1 MAIHIR
7 RREFV
12 FTLGG
17 AAAAWPLAARAQ
29 QPAMPVIGFLSS
41 RSPGESATSEAA
53 FRAGLKEAGYAEGEN
68 AHIAFRWAEGQY
80 HRLAALAADL
90 VAIRVAVI
98 AAVGGGP
105 SIRAAKAATAT
116 IPIVFTFGGDP
127 VEAGF
132 VASFERPGGNI
143 TGVSWFSAALAAKRL
158 ELLLQ
163 LVPDAS
169 IVALLLNPNSPE
181 EAAPQLPG
189 FEQAA
194 RHLGRQFHILDAGS
208 ETEIDA
214 AFGALAERR
223 VGALV
228 VGADPFFL
236 SRRRQLVALAARHA
250 IPTIYSTRGY
260 VVDGGLMSYSNSLT
274 SAYRRAGAY
283 VGRILNGAKPADLP
297 IWQAT
302 EFELVINAK
311 SARALGLTI
320 PDRLAALA
328 DEMIE

>member
-1 MAIHIR
+1 MSDMKR
-7 RREFV
+7 RDFI
-12 FTLGG
+12 TLLGG
-17 AAAAWPLAARAQ
+17 AAAAWPLTAHAQ

-53 FRAGLKEAGYAEGEN
+53 FRVGLKESSYAEGEN

-80 HRLAALAADL
+80 HRLPVLAADL

-105 SIRAAKAATAT
+105 SIMAAKAATAT

-127 VEAGF
+127 VKAGF
-132 VASFERPGGNI
+132 VASFERPGSNI

-169 IVALLLNPNSPE
+169 IVALLLNPNNPE
-181 EAAPQLPG
+181 EAAPQLPD

-194 RHLGRQFHILDAGS
+194 RHLGRQFHILNAAS

-214 AFGALAERR
+214 AFRALVERR

-228 VGADPFFL
+228 VGADAFFL
-236 SRRRQLVALAARHA
+236 SRRQQLVALAARHA
-250 IPTIYSTRGY
+250 IPTTYSTRDN
-260 VVDGGLMSYSNSLT
+260 VLDGGLMSYSNSLT
-274 SAYRRAGAY
+274 SAYRRAGGY
-283 VGRILNGAKPADLP
+283 VGRILKGAKPADLP

-311 SARALGLTI
+311 TAKALGLTI
-320 PDRLAALA
+320 SPDVLSIA
-328 DEMIE
+328 DEVIE

>member
-1 MAIHIR
+1 MK
-7 RREFV
+7 RREFISL
-12 FTLGG
+12 LGG
-17 AAAAWPLAARAQ
+17 AAAWPLAARAQ
-29 QPAMPVIGFLSS
+29 QAAMPVIGFLSS

-53 FRAGLKEAGYAEGEN
+53 FRVGLKESGYAEGEN

-80 HRLAALAADL
+80 HRLPVLAPDL

-105 SIRAAKAATAT
+105 SIMAAKAATAT

-127 VEAGF
+127 VKAGF
-132 VASFERPGGNI
+132 VASFERPGSNV

-169 IVALLLNPNSPE
+169 IVALLLNPNNTE
-181 EAAPQLPG
+181 EAAPQLPD

-194 RHLGRQFHILDAGS
+194 RHLGRQFHILNAAS

-214 AFGALAERR
+214 AFRALVERR

-228 VGADPFFL
+228 VGADPFLL
-236 SRRRQLVALAARHA
+236 SRRQQLVALAARHA
-250 IPTIYSTRGY
+250 IPTTYSTPRICLG
-260 VVDGGLMSYSNSLT
+260 
-274 SAYRRAGAY
+274 RR
-283 VGRILNGAKPADLP
+283 PH
-297 IWQAT
+297 
-302 EFELVINAK
+302 EL
-311 SARALGLTI
+311 
-320 PDRLAALA
+320 
-328 DEMIE
+328 

>member
-7 RREFV
+7 RRELV

-29 QPAMPVIGFLSS
+29 QPVMPVVGFLSS

-53 FRAGLKEAGYAEGEN
+53 FRAGLKESGYAEGEN

-80 HRLAALAADL
+80 RRLAVLAADL

-105 SIRAAKAATAT
+105 SIMAAKAATAT

-127 VEAGF
+127 VKAGF
-132 VASFERPGGNI
+132 VASFDRPGGNI
-143 TGVSWFSAALAAKRL
+143 TGVSWFSAALAGKRL

-163 LVPDAS
+163 LVSDAS
-169 IVALLLNPNSPE
+169 IVALLLNPNSE
-181 EAAPQLPG
+181 EAAPQSPD

-194 RHLGRQFHILDAGS
+194 RHLGRQFHILNAGS
-208 ETEIDA
+208 EAEIDA
-214 AFGALAERR
+214 AFRALVERR

-228 VGADPFFL
+228 VSSDPFFL
-236 SRRRQLVALAARHA
+236 TRRQQLVALAARHA
-250 IPTIYSTRGY
+250 IPTIYSTQGY
-260 VVDGGLMSYSNSLT
+260 VADGGLMSYSNSLT
-274 SAYRRAGAY
+274 SAYRRAGGY
-283 VGRILNGAKPADLP
+283 VGRILKGAKPADLP

-302 EFELVINAK
+302 EFELVINLKTAK
-311 SARALGLTI
+311 ALGLDI
-320 PDRLAALA
+320 PPTLLTRA
-328 DEMIE
+328 DEVIE

>member
-1 MAIHIR
+1 MASYIGR
-7 RREFV
+7 RKFLA
-12 FTLGG
+12 TLGG
-17 AAAAWPLAARAQ
+17 AAAWPLVARAQ
-29 QPAMPVIGFLSS
+29 QRAMPVIGFLSS

-53 FRAGLKEAGYAEGEN
+53 FRVGLKESDYAEGEN

-80 HRLAALAADL
+80 HRLPVLAADL

-105 SIRAAKAATAT
+105 SIMAAKAATAT

-127 VEAGF
+127 VKAGF
-132 VASFERPGGNI
+132 VASFERPGSNI

-169 IVALLLNPNSPE
+169 IVALLLNPNNPV
-181 EAAPQLPG
+181 EAAPQLPD

-194 RHLGRQFHILDAGS
+194 RYLGRQFHILNAGS

-214 AFGALAERR
+214 AFRALVERR

-228 VGADPFFL
+228 VSSDPFFL
-236 SRRRQLVALAARHA
+236 NRRQQLVALAARHA

-260 VVDGGLMSYSNSLT
+260 VADGGLMSYGNSLT
-274 SAYRRAGAY
+274 NAYRRAGGY
-283 VGRILNGAKPADLP
+283 VGRILKGAKPADLP

-311 SARALGLTI
+311 TAKALGLDI
-320 PDRLAALA
+320 PAGVLAIA
-328 DEMIE
+328 DEVIE